1 MDDKLQIPFAVE
13 LTKEAGWTQL
23 DKYLYFIPRYHLHIE
38 DEQTDELGFGDI
50 LRTFHTTDFSETEV
64 VQGFE
69 EECTIADVRETTRSV
84 LLENELSQKVTGTIT
99 GSAKSPLYELSTNI
113 ETALQQTIRSSV
125 GGSIKSDH
133 SVSRRVRKSFSISQK
148 IKSGSQ
154 ELQVAVAG
162 YRKYSQKVFLH
173 YIDYLWVEYKP
184 TTLGLRKKKSN
195 LPRPMGGKHTNRI
208 PINMPLFKLDYWKL
222 ESESSLLYTET
233 EYKRLPKVS
242 HPDRITLEELNEAIR
257 LPLPSRSERPTL
269 YTLSNIAFPLRW
281 IDRKGPWTR
290 EELEK
295 IELDEAEGSAWW
307 FQYGPGRKNSET

>member
-1 MDDKLQIPFAVE
+1 MDDKLQIPLSVD
-13 LTKEAGWTQL
+13 LTKEEGWTQS
-23 DKYLYFIPRYHLHIE
+23 DKYLYFIARYHLHIE

-64 VQGFE
+64 VKGFE
-69 EECTIADVRETTRSV
+69 EECTIADVKETTSSI

-99 GSAKSPLYELSTNI
+99 GSAKSPLYELSANI
-113 ETALQQTIRSSV
+113 GASLEQTIHSSV
-125 GGSIKSDH
+125 GQSIKSDH
-133 SVSRRVRKSFSISQK
+133 SVSRRVRKSFTISQK

-154 ELQVAVAG
+154 ELQVAMAG

-173 YIDYLWVEYKP
+173 YIDYLSVEYKP
-184 TTLGLRKKKSN
+184 TALGLRKKKRN
-195 LPRPMGGKHTNRI
+195 LPRPIGGKHTNRI
-208 PINMPLFKLDYWKL
+208 PINMPLFKLYYWKL

-233 EYKRLPKVS
+233 EYKQLPKVK
-242 HPDRITLEELNEAIR
+242 HPDRITLEELNEEIR
-257 LPLPSRSERPTL
+257 LPLPSKPDRPTL

-307 FQYGPGRKNSET
+307 FQYGPGRNKT

>member
-1 MDDKLQIPFAVE
+1 MDDKLQIPLAVD
-13 LTKEAGWTQL
+13 LAKEAGWTQL
-23 DKYLYFIPRYHLHIE
+23 DKYLYFIARYHLYIE

-64 VQGFE
+64 VKGFE
-69 EECTIADVRETTRSV
+69 QECTIADVRETTRSI

-99 GSAKSPLYELSTNI
+99 GGAKNPLYELTANI
-113 ETALQQTIRSSV
+113 ATTLEQTIRSSV
-125 GGSIKSDH
+125 GQSIKSGH
-133 SVSRRVRKSFSISQK
+133 SVSTRVRKNFTISQR
-148 IKSGSQ
+148 IKSGSS

-162 YRKYSQKVFLH
+162 YRKYTRKVFLH
-173 YIDYLWVEYKP
+173 YMDYLSVEYKP
-184 TTLGLRKKKSN
+184 TALGLRKKKTN
-195 LPRPMGGKHTNRI
+195 LPRPVRGKHTNRI
-208 PINMPLFKLDYWKL
+208 PINMPLFKLYYWKL

-233 EYKRLPKVS
+233 DYTQLPKVT
-242 HPDRITLEELNEAIR
+242 HPDRITFEELNEKIR
-257 LPLPSRSERPTL
+257 LPLPSKPDRPTL

-307 FQYGPGRKNSET
+307 FQYGPERNKR

>member
-1 MDDKLQIPFAVE
+1 MDNKLQIPSSVD
-13 LTKEAGWTQL
+13 LTKEEGWTQL
-23 DKYLYFIPRYHLHIE
+23 HKYLYFIPRYHLHIE

-64 VQGFE
+64 VKGFE
-69 EECTIADVRETTRSV
+69 EECTIADVKETTRSI

-99 GSAKSPLYELSTNI
+99 AGAKSPLYELSADI
-113 ETALQQTIRSSV
+113 GASLEQTIHSSV
-125 GGSIKSDH
+125 GQSIKSDH
-133 SVSRRVRKSFSISQK
+133 SVSTRVKKSFTISQK
-148 IKSGSQ
+148 IKSGSR

-173 YIDYLWVEYKP
+173 YIDYLSVEYKS
-184 TTLGLRKKKSN
+184 TALGLRKKKRN
-195 LPRPMGGKHTNRI
+195 LPRPIGGKHTNRI
-208 PINMPLFKLDYWKL
+208 PINIPLFKLYYWKL

-233 EYKRLPKVS
+233 EYRQLPKVK
-242 HPDRITLEELNEAIR
+242 HPDRITFEELNDEIR
-257 LPLPSRSERPTL
+257 LPLPSKPDRPTL

-307 FQYGPGRKNSET
+307 FQYGPGRNKT

>member
-1 MDDKLQIPFAVE
+1 MDDKLQIPLSVD
-13 LTKEAGWTQL
+13 LTKEEGWTQR
-23 DKYLYFIPRYHLHIE
+23 DKYLYFVARYHLHIE

-64 VQGFE
+64 VKGFE
-69 EECTIADVRETTRSV
+69 EECTIADVKETTSSI

-99 GSAKSPLYELSTNI
+99 GSAKSPLYELSANI
-113 ETALQQTIRSSV
+113 GASLEQTIHSSV
-125 GGSIKSDH
+125 GQSIKSDH
-133 SVSRRVRKSFSISQK
+133 SVSRRVRKSFTISQK

-162 YRKYSQKVFLH
+162 YRKYGQKVFLH
-173 YIDYLWVEYKP
+173 YIDYLSVEYKP
-184 TTLGLRKKKSN
+184 TALGLRKKKRN
-195 LPRPMGGKHTNRI
+195 LPRPIGGKHTNRI
-208 PINMPLFKLDYWKL
+208 PINMPLFKLYYWKL
-222 ESESSLLYTET
+222 ESESSLLYTES
-233 EYKRLPKVS
+233 EYRQLPKVK
-242 HPDRITLEELNEAIR
+242 HPDRITLEELNEEIR
-257 LPLPSRSERPTL
+257 LPLPSKPDRPTL

-307 FQYGPGRKNSET
+307 FQYGPGRNKT

>member
-1 MDDKLQIPFAVE
+1 MDDKLQIPLSVD
-13 LTKEAGWTQL
+13 LTKEEGWTQR
-23 DKYLYFIPRYHLHIE
+23 DKHLYFIARYHLHVE

-64 VQGFE
+64 VKGFE
-69 EECTIADVRETTRSV
+69 EECTIADVKETTRSI
-84 LLENELSQKVTGTIT
+84 LLENELSQKVTTTIT
-99 GSAKSPLYELSTNI
+99 GSAKSPLYELSANI
-113 ETALQQTIRSSV
+113 GASLEQAIHSSV
-125 GGSIKSDH
+125 GQSIKTDR
-133 SVSRRVRKSFSISQK
+133 SVSTRVKKSFTISQK

-173 YIDYLWVEYKP
+173 YIDYLSVEYKP
-184 TTLGLRKKKSN
+184 TALGLRKKKRN
-195 LPRPMGGKHTNRI
+195 LPRPIGGKHINRI
-208 PINMPLFKLDYWKL
+208 PINMPLFKLFYWKL

-233 EYKRLPKVS
+233 EYQQLSKVK
-242 HPDRITLEELNEAIR
+242 HPDRITFEELKEEIR
-257 LPLPSRSERPTL
+257 LPLPSKPDRPTL

-307 FQYGPGRKNSET
+307 FQYGPGRNKT

>member
-1 MDDKLQIPFAVE
+1 MDDKLQIPLAVD
-13 LTKEAGWTQL
+13 LAKEAGWTQL
-23 DKYLYFIPRYHLHIE
+23 DKYLYFIARYHLHIE

-64 VQGFE
+64 VKGFE
-69 EECTIADVRETTRSV
+69 QECTIADVRETTRSI
-84 LLENELSQKVTGTIT
+84 LLENELSQRVTGTIT
-99 GSAKSPLYELSTNI
+99 GGAKNPLYELTANI
-113 ETALQQTIRSSV
+113 ATTLEQTIRSSV
-125 GGSIKSDH
+125 GQSIKSGH
-133 SVSRRVRKSFSISQK
+133 SASTRVRKNFTISQR
-148 IKSGSQ
+148 IKSGSS

-162 YRKYSQKVFLH
+162 YRKYTRKVFLH
-173 YIDYLWVEYKP
+173 YVDYLSVEYKP
-184 TTLGLRKKKSN
+184 TALGLRKKKTN

-208 PINMPLFKLDYWKL
+208 PINMPLFKLYYWKL

-233 EYKRLPKVS
+233 DYRQLPKVT
-242 HPDRITLEELNEAIR
+242 HPDRITFEELNEKIR
-257 LPLPSRSERPTL
+257 LPLPSKPDRPTL

-307 FQYGPGRKNSET
+307 FQYGPERNKR